1 MAAIGASRAVHANAR
16 SFNNDQGLP
25 TTILATPPGTE
36 VLVVEMGMRGPGEIA
51 RLCAIA
57 APQVGVVTRVAE
69 AHGDLLGGIE
79 GVARA
84 KGELIEALPADG
96 TAILNADDPRV
107 ASMAARSDAPV
118 LTFGA
123 SSGADVRVTDVVLDD
138 LVRASFTVHTPWG
151 ATPVRLG
158 VSGRHMVENAAAAL
172 AIAGVVGADL
182 AAAAHALA
190 GAGLSPM
197 RMQLLR
203 SASGGVIVEDCYNA
217 NPTSMRAAL
226 AALAE
231 LPASRRVALLGL
243 MAEISDSPA
252 EHRAI
257 RAEAERLG
265 IEVLP
270 VGTDLYGLAPIDD
283 PVAAVGALAEGD
295 ALLVKGS
302 RVVGLE
308 RWVGVLQA
316 M

>member
-1 MAAIGASRAVHANAR
+1 
-16 SFNNDQGLP
+16 
-25 TTILATPPGTE
+25 
-36 VLVVEMGMRGPGEIA
+36 
-51 RLCAIA
+51 
-57 APQVGVVTRVAE
+57 
-69 AHGDLLGGIE
+69 
-79 GVARA
+79 
-84 KGELIEALPADG
+84 
-96 TAILNADDPRV
+96 
-107 ASMAARSDAPV
+107 MAARSDAAV

-123 SSGADVRVTDVVLDD
+123 SSGADVHVTDVVLDE
-138 LVRASFTVHTPWG
+138 LARASFTVRTPWG
-151 ATPVRLG
+151 TTPVRLG
-158 VSGRHMVENAAAAL
+158 VSGRHMVANAAAAL

-182 AAAAHALA
+182 AAAAQALA
-190 GAGLSPM
+190 GAGVSPM
-197 RMQLLR
+197 RMQLVR

-226 AALAE
+226 AALAD
-231 LPASRRVALLGL
+231 LPATRRVALLGL

-270 VGTDLYGLAPIDD
+270 VGTDLYGIAPIDD
-283 PVAAVGALAEGD
+283 PVAAIGALAEGD